1 MTHFK
6 FRALVTLDPPAP
18 DADVRQF
25 ASGTH
30 NLMIH
35 ACQLGDLSHDK
46 YFPTVIACD
55 AEHPLQQGE
64 RAVVTFT
71 VEGDDA
77 LEYLGA
83 GQQFT
88 IFGACAGHGV
98 ISRREFT
105 DGQPS

>member
-6 FRALVTLDPPAP
+6 FRALVTLDPAAP
-18 DADVRQF
+18 GRDVRHF

-35 ACQLGDLSHDK
+35 ASQLGDLSHDK
-46 YFPTVIACD
+46 YFPAVIAYD
-55 AEHPLQQGE
+55 DEHPLQQGE

-71 VEGDDA
+71 VEGDDV
-77 LEYLGA
+77 LQYLGA
-83 GQQFT
+83 GQHFT
-88 IFGACAGHGV
+88 IFGASAGHGV

>member
-1 MTHFK
+1 MRHFK

-18 DADVRQF
+18 GRNVRRF

-35 ACQLGDLSHDK
+35 AQRMDHVSGDK
-46 YFPTVIACD
+46 YFPAVLACD
-55 AEHPLQQGE
+55 TDHPLRQGE
-64 RAVVTFT
+64 QAVVTFT
-71 VEGDDA
+71 VAGDDA
-77 LEYLGA
+77 LQYLGA
-83 GQQFT
+83 GQPFT
-88 IFGACAGHGV
+88 IWGASGGHGV

>member
-1 MTHFK
+1 MRHFK

-18 DADVRQF
+18 GRDVRHF

-35 ACQLGDLSHDK
+35 AQRIGDLPGDK
-46 YFPTVIACD
+46 YFPTVIAYD
-55 AEHPLQQGE
+55 SEHPLEQGE

-71 VEGDDA
+71 VEGDDV
-77 LEYLGA
+77 LQYLGA
-83 GQQFT
+83 GQEFT
-88 IFGACAGHGV
+88 IFGASGGHGV

>member
-1 MTHFK
+1 MRHFK

-18 DADVRQF
+18 NAEVRRF
-25 ASGTH
+25 PTGTH

-35 ACQLGDLSHDK
+35 ARRIGDLSSDK
-46 YFPTVIACD
+46 YFPAVIACD
-55 AEHPLQQGE
+55 AEHPLEQGE

-77 LEYLGA
+77 LAYLGA
-83 GQQFT
+83 GQPFT
-88 IFGACAGHGV
+88 IWGASGGHGV

>member
-1 MTHFK
+1 MRHFK

-18 DADVRQF
+18 NADVRRF
-25 ASGTH
+25 PTGTH

-35 ACQLGDLSHDK
+35 AWRMDDLSSDK

-55 AEHPLQQGE
+55 AEHPLEQGE

-71 VEGDDA
+71 VEDDDA
-77 LEYLGA
+77 LQYLA
-83 GQQFT
+83 PGQPFT
-88 IFGACAGHGV
+88 IFGGSRGHGV